1 MSAFEKMWA
10 YASVA
15 DRLAQKLALM
25 WMVFLNVPFVQR
37 VLRKLSPL
45 PLFMKRL
52 SIQVKELNGK
62 IVLLDPSDSSHFI
75 IFSEIFVDNIYDF
88 SGLPFVPDL
97 IIDCGGHIG
106 LFTLIS
112 QNQFPGTK
120 AVVFEPNS
128 ENLPYLKS
136 QVESNH
142 LEVEVRPVAVSD
154 FNGYAS
160 FSAGCSCSGSIG
172 QSSGGGTEPTTTEV
186 VDLCQILEQQKAS
199 RLILKMDI
207 EGGEEHLIP
216 KIIPLLPAQTA
227 FYFETHFGEAS
238 WSKHA
243 KTLEEAGFKV
253 ERTSNRGLYSDGVA
267 VRSK

>member
-1 MSAFEKMWA
+1 MNAFEKMWA
-10 YASVA
+10 YASTA
-15 DRLAQKLALM
+15 DRSAQKLALM
-25 WMVFLNVPFVQR
+25 WMVFLNIPFVQR
-37 VLRKLSPL
+37 ILRKLSPL
-45 PLFMKRL
+45 PLFMKHL
-52 SIQVKELNGK
+52 SLKVKELNGK
-62 IVLLDPSDSSHFI
+62 KVLLDPSDSSHFI
-75 IFSEIFVDNIYDF
+75 IFTEIFVDNIYDF

-97 IIDCGGHIG
+97 IMDCGGHIG
-106 LFTLIS
+106 LFTLLS
-112 QNQFPGTK
+112 QNQFPGTR
-120 AVVFEPNS
+120 AMVFEPNS
-128 ENLPYLKS
+128 ENLPYLKA
-136 QVESNH
+136 QIESNH

-172 QSSGGGTEPTTTEV
+172 QSMSSSTEPASTEV
-186 VDLCQILEQQKAS
+186 VDLCQILERQKPS

-216 KIIPLLPAQTA
+216 KIVPLLPAQTA

-243 KTLEEAGFKV
+243 RILEDAGFKV
-253 ERTSNRGLYSDGVA
+253 VRTSNRGPYSDGMA

>member
-1 MSAFEKMWA
+1 MSAFEKMWL

-15 DRLAQKLALM
+15 DRSAQKLALM
-25 WMVFLNVPFVQR
+25 WMVFLNTSFVQR

-52 SIQVKELNGK
+52 SIQVKKLNGK
-62 IVLLDPSDSSHFI
+62 KVLLDPSDSSHFI
-75 IFSEIFVDNIYDF
+75 IFTEIFVDNIYEF
-88 SGLPFVPDL
+88 SGLPFMPDL
-97 IIDCGGHIG
+97 IMDCGGHIG
-106 LFTLIS
+106 LFTLVS

-120 AVVFEPNS
+120 AMVFEPNS
-128 ENLPYLKS
+128 ENLPFLKA
-136 QVESNH
+136 QIESNH

-160 FSAGCSCSGSIG
+160 FSAGCSCSGAIG
-172 QSSGGGTEPTTTEV
+172 QSLGSSAESASTKV
-186 VDLCQILEQQKAS
+186 VDLCQILEQQRPT

-216 KIIPLLPAQTA
+216 KIVPLLPAQTA
-227 FYFETHFGEAS
+227 FYFETHFGETS

-243 KTLEEAGFKV
+243 KTLEDAGFKV
-253 ERTSNRGLYSDGVA
+253 VRTSNRGPYSDGVA